1 MPTCFCQVLQECYCF
16 LLFQRPKMPPE
27 GSPQNQDIKSVS
39 AIALYDA
46 LMWNTDNKHHTA
58 TIETLLEGRR
68 GGGSQPLN
76 GVWESCS
83 QAPPSIH
90 TLDCLHLCS
99 HS

>member
-1 MPTCFCQVLQECYCF
+1 MPTCFCQVLQECCCF

-46 LMWNTDNKHHTA
+46 LMWNTNNKHHTA
-58 TIETLLEGRR
+58 TIETLLGVG